1 MTSKCA
7 VRLPKP
13 CHAPNTRPRAS
24 VNIKRSDNE
33 ITIGNPELKP
43 TVSYNFDLSADYYF
57 RSIGLISA
65 GIFYKKIDDFIVDQV
80 STNYEYQGN
89 TYTRFTQP
97 KNAATPTW

>member
-1 MTSKCA
+1 M
-7 VRLPKP
+7 P
-13 CHAPNTRPRAS
+13 S

-80 STNYEYQGN
+80 RPPTTSTRVTPTPASPSPRMQ
-89 TYTRFTQP
+89 
-97 KNAATPTW
+97 ATPT